1 MKKILA
7 GLAMALLLLINLS
20 ATPIP
25 GNGET
30 VKHYHSLGAIQQTQN
45 FFDAIIDWFNGFFYY
60 DDSDYGYDDDADYFD
75 NDYSDYGDEYD
86 EYGVYDEDDNADYSD
101 NDGYGDYDDY
111 GNYDEEVLAVYLIED
126 GDLDLYW
133 GEASD
138 SEEALYEKMWTQA
151 ASLIPDDYETLIIK
165 FEITT
170 DGTDGSVAYICNE
183 DDSLQ
188 TWTLSLDPVDSV
200 NRNNKFK
207 SDFDETVIH
216 EFGHLLTLSYDQMDN
231 SARNTYVAEDG
242 RLKADSYLNMFFQMF
257 WTDIIDE
264 HNQNVDEESEDD
276 VYGFYLD
283 HPNMFVNDYAATN
296 PEEDIAES
304 FTAFIM
310 NNRPTGNQV
319 SDQKVLFFYQ
329 FNELVEMRE
338 EIRGITD

>member
-1 MKKILA
+1 MKKIIA
-7 GLAMALLLLINLS
+7 GLAMTLLLLINLS
-20 ATPIP
+20 ATSIS
-25 GNGET
+25 GYGDAAR
-30 VKHYHSLGAIQQTQN
+30 HYRSDGAGQQSAG
-45 FFDAIIDWFNGFFYY
+45 FFDTIVDWFNGFFYY

-75 NDYSDYGDEYD
+75 NDYSDYGDEND

-101 NDGYGDYDDY
+101 YDGYGDYDDY

-151 ASLIPDDYETLIIK
+151 ASLIPDDYESLIIK

-170 DGTDGSVAYICNE
+170 DGTDGSVAYIYNE
-183 DDSLQ
+183 DDSLL
-188 TWTLSLDPVDSV
+188 TWTFGLDPVDSV
-200 NRNNKFK
+200 NRKGNFR

-216 EFGHLLTLSYDQMDN
+216 EFAHLLTLSYDQMDA
-231 SARNTYVAEDG
+231 SARNTYVAEEG
-242 RLKADSYLNMFFQMF
+242 RLKVDSYLNMFYQTF

-264 HNQNVDEESEDD
+264 HKQNVDEESEDYIYD
-276 VYGFYLD
+276 FYLD

-304 FTAFIM
+304 FTTFIL
-310 NNRPTGNQV
+310 NDRPTGNQI
-319 SDQKVLFFYQ
+319 SDQKLLFFYQ
-329 FNELVEMRE
+329 FSKLVEMRE